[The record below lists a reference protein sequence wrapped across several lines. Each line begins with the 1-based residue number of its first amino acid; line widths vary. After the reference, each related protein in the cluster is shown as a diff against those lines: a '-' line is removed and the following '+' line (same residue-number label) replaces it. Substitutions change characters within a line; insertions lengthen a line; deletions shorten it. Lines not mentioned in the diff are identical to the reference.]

1 VRRILSLAA
10 AFTFVL
16 ACGLAPA
23 QESRLPDI
31 GSSAGE
37 VISPAQQAEYGAMT
51 LSQLRHYGYVLED
64 PLIDGWLRSMG
75 NRLAVSSELPKQ
87 PFTFFMLRDRQINAF
102 ATLGGYIGVNAG
114 LVLTAHSEDEVAGV
128 LSHEIAHVTQ
138 SHVLRA
144 VERAKRD
151 SVPILLAMLGA
162 IAVAQ
167 ASGGNSSDDA
177 TMAAVMSA
185 QGLLAQRQIDY
196 TRSNEAEADRIG
208 IRTLSRSGYDPEG
221 MASFFERMQAASRG
235 NQGGDRY
242 RAPDYLLSHPVTSLR
257 ISEARE
263 RVAKLPKY
271 NGPDT
276 SADAGTVSNNP
287 LLPSSLR
294 LPTAQARGAT
304 GQFDWARERLRALSA
319 NTPAAAIAEYER
331 IGRGQTEGLSDA
343 QRYGLSIARLEA
355 GQGKSAATEL
365 TSLLGKHPGDLWL
378 TLAMAEADARSGNGA
393 AADARFEALS
403 DRLPNNRAVALTYA
417 KVLGERNTPA
427 AGKRAQA
434 LLRPLLAA
442 SAEDPLFQQTFARA
456 SEIAGD
462 PVRAGE
468 AYAEAAYLNGRPEQ
482 ALIQLNT
489 LKKRPELD
497 YYARARIDARIAA
510 ITPTVLELRQQ
521 GVKDEVLDRG
531 SRLKAEDPVDG
542 PTSHLRD
549 SPWFK

>member
-1 VRRILSLAA
+1 MRRTLPFAAALTFALAA
-10 AFTFVL
+10 
-16 ACGLAPA
+16 GLAPA

-37 VISPAQQAEYGAMT
+37 VISPAEQAEYGAMT
-51 LSQLRHYGYVLED
+51 LAQLRHYDYVLED

-75 NRLAVSSELPKQ
+75 NRLAASSETPKQ

-114 LVLTAHSEDEVAGV
+114 LVLTAQSEDEVAGV

-138 SHVLRA
+138 AHVLRA

-185 QGLLAQRQIDY
+185 QGLIAQRQIDY

-242 RAPDYLLSHPVTSLR
+242 RAPDYLLTHPVTALR
-257 ISEARE
+257 ITEARE
-263 RVAKLPKY
+263 RAAKLPKPTAA
-271 NGPDT
+271 G
-276 SADAGTVSNNP
+276 ADAGVISNNP
-287 LLPSSLR
+287 LLPGSLR

-304 GQFDWARERLRALSA
+304 GQFDWARERLRAFSA
-319 NTPAAAIAEYER
+319 NTPPAAIAEYER
-331 IGRGQTEGLSDA
+331 IGRSQSGGLNDA
-343 QRYGLSIARLEA
+343 QRYGLAVARLEA
-355 GQGKSAATEL
+355 GQGAAAATEL
-365 TSLLGKHPGDLWL
+365 APLLAKHPGDLWIG
-378 TLAMAEADARSGNGA
+378 LAMAQAEARSGNGA
-393 AADARFEALS
+393 AADKRFEALIDS
-403 DRLPNNRAVALTYA
+403 LPNNRAVVLTYA

-434 LLRPLLAA
+434 ILRPLLAN

-462 PVRAGE
+462 SIRAGE

-489 LKKRPELD
+489 LKKRTDLD
-497 YYARARIDARIAA
+497 YYSRARIDARIAA
-510 ITPTVLELRQQ
+510 ITPTVLELRRQ
-521 GVKDEVLDRG
+521 GVKDEVLDRRLDG
-531 SRLKAEDPVDG
+531 SETNRPRDRAQDG
-542 PTSHLRD
+542 FDAWYR
-549 SPWFK
+549 